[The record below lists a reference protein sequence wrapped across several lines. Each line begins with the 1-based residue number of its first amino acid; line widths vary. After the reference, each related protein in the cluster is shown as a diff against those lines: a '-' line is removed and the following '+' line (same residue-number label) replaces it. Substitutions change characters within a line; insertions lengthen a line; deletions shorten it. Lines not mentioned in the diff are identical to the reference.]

1 MGLFNKKK
9 TEDDKKAEKKS
20 VKVDS
25 GKKEST
31 KSMKDLY
38 GDKKIERT
46 RAGEGDKEVKKN
58 EKRKDGN
65 AYRILIRPLVTEKA
79 SRQGADGKYF
89 FAVKKD
95 ANKIEIA
102 KAINEVYGVKPVS
115 VNIINMGGKSV
126 RSGKISGKRKS
137 WKKAIVKLK
146 TGESIKVYEGV

>member
-9 TEDDKKAEKKS
+9 TEDDKKTDEKS
-20 VKVDS
+20 VKIDNE
-25 GKKEST
+25 KKESA

-38 GDKKIERT
+38 GE
-46 RAGEGDKEVKKN
+46 KKN
-58 EKRKDGN
+58 NRVKVGAEKEKAGKKKDGN
-65 AYRILIRPLVTEKA
+65 AYRILIKPLVTEKA
-79 SRQGADGKYF
+79 SRQGADNKYF
-89 FAVKKD
+89 FAVAKD

-126 RSGKISGKRKS
+126 RSGKTSGKRKS